1 MDTLESAEN
10 EWERSAA
17 LNVVPAA
24 CACYD
29 MAACV
34 SRDCVSNA
42 DGTGLLRCLP
52 TPTRIPEKGRKG
64 PLQGRALLGV
74 VVDPSG
80 VGVGVGLLD
89 VQGPGTRSEREGVGG
104 RLAALLPVLG
114 AGSVPARAMLEK
126 VSTSTPRCAG
136 RRRTH

>member
-1 MDTLESAEN
+1 MYTRESAES
-10 EWERSAA
+10 ERERSAA

-29 MAACV
+29 MTACV

-52 TPTRIPEKGRKG
+52 LPTRIPEKGRKG
-64 PLQGRALLGV
+64 PLQGRALLGAWWSTP
-74 VVDPSG
+74 PSLALG
-80 VGVGVGLLD
+80 CWMFRVLE
-89 VQGPGTRSEREGVGG
+89 RAAKERE
-104 RLAALLPVLG
+104 ASLPVLG
-114 AGSVPARAMLEK
+114 AGSVSARAMLEK